1 MADSNILAKAER
13 ALSAYLTQAG
23 VTATIYTGEG
33 NSDKSAP
40 CAICV
45 ADSAEVADGLEYT
58 GNRNITASVTVK
70 SIAADDTGTDH
81 DTLVQAVGDALNSDG
96 LVAGLSAYTGFTCI
110 GAYNLGE
117 SLAQDSDCWVSEF
130 RLFLH
135 ACPSDVDA

>member
-13 ALSAYLTQAG
+13 AFSAYLTQAG

-33 NSDKSAP
+33 NSDKLAP
-40 CAICV
+40 CVICV
-45 ADSAEVADGLEYT
+45 VDSAEVEPGLEYT
-58 GNRNITASVTVK
+58 GNRNLTALISVK
-70 SIAADDTGTDH
+70 SVASDDTGTDH
-81 DTLVQAVGDALNSDG
+81 DELVQLVGDALNSDG

-117 SLAQDSDCWVSEF
+117 SLSQDGDCWVSEF
-130 RLFLH
+130 RLFIH